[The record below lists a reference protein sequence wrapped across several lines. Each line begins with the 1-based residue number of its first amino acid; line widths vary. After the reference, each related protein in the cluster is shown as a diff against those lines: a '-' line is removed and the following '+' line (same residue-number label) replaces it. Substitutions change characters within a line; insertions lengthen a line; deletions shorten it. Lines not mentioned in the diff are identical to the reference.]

1 MKKRVTFQNLVLLFL
16 IIQPIFE
23 LVPFYNSYTT
33 LFRIIVIF
41 LFFLYALIKNKDKKV
56 IIGFLIYFVTVFL
69 YFIIHNMHALNIKIF
84 EYNTFD
90 EMLYFIKMVTP
101 FMLIYVVSTLK
112 IKEKEIKRYLVLTL
126 FLAAGSIIV
135 ANIFKIGYSSYSFEI
150 IKGNIFDWFS
160 NTYDFDELASKG
172 FFYFTNH
179 IVAIFLMFLPIVY
192 YYFIKDKKMNF
203 VILIIV
209 LMFALLILGN
219 KSSVFG
225 SYLLFVILTIISK
238 FLFNIKFDKKT
249 VIVTL
254 SIIIVFPVLIYYS
267 PAYDRVITKEG
278 TKVEYKSSNYIK
290 ENKINY
296 IENNYKKKHI
306 SKRFLTVYYPYK
318 EDPDF
323 WINIM
328 KQKEEKRIDYR
339 YLETEIMKRVEEKNN
354 NKLDLLLG
362 IGYDREMNI
371 VNIERDY
378 VNQFYAVGIIGLI
391 LFIAPY
397 LVLFIY
403 LLVKLYKKK
412 EEKDLY
418 YLLSI
423 FIILALAYLTGNLFN
438 SLSIMIPFS
447 FILGYLLI
455 LHNDKKMVEL

>member
-126 FLAAGSIIV
+126 FFAAGSIIV

-203 VILIIV
+203 VILIVV
-209 LMFALLILGN
+209 LMLALLMLGN

-238 FLFNIKFDKKT
+238 FLLNIKFNKK
-249 VIVTL
+249 VLIVTL
-254 SIIIVFPVLIYYS
+254 SIILVFPILMYYS
-267 PAYDRVITKEG
+267 PAYDRVVTKEG
-278 TKVEYKSSNYIK
+278 TKLEYKSSK
-290 ENKINY
+290 ETKEDKINY

-306 SKRFLTVYYPYK
+306 SKRFLTIYYPYK
-318 EDPDF
+318 EDTDF

-403 LLVKLYKKK
+403 LLFKLYKKK

>member
-41 LFFLYALIKNKDKKV
+41 LFFLYALIKKKDNKV

-69 YFIIHNMHALNIKIF
+69 YFIIHNMHALNIKLF

-126 FLAAGSIIV
+126 FFAAGSIII
-135 ANIFKIGYSSYSFEI
+135 ANLFKIGYSSYSFEI

-179 IVAIFLMFLPIVY
+179 IVAIFLMFLPVIY
-192 YYFIKDKKMNF
+192 YYFIKEKKWVF
-203 VILIIV
+203 VILIVV
-209 LMFALLILGN
+209 LMLALLMLGN

-238 FLFNIKFDKKT
+238 FLLNIKFNKK
-249 VIVTL
+249 VLIVTL
-254 SIIIVFPVLIYYS
+254 SIILVFPILMYYS
-267 PAYDRVITKEG
+267 PAYDRVVTKEG
-278 TKVEYKSSNYIK
+278 TKLEYKSSK
-290 ENKINY
+290 ETKEDKINY

-306 SKRFLTVYYPYK
+306 SKRFLTIYYPYK
-318 EDPDF
+318 KDPDF

-328 KQKEEKRIDYR
+328 NQKEEKRIDYR
-339 YLETEIMKRVEEKNN
+339 YLETEIMKRVEERNN
-354 NKLDLLLG
+354 NKLDILLG

-423 FIILALAYLTGNLFN
+423 FIILALAFITGNLFN
-438 SLSIMIPFS
+438 SLSVMIPFV

>member
-126 FLAAGSIIV
+126 FFAAGSIIV

-403 LLVKLYKKK
+403 LLFKLYKKK